1 MQEKDWCTKIF
12 VMEQSGTRG
21 GKGKLPSCTCTFR
34 LCYEICIVHPFGLL
48 GSKPYSLALCIIPLC
63 ERLILAVRQQNFAG
77 SYLPP
82 ISHDCNLSKP
92 RLFDATAEPG
102 NVAFHDVFMKKRETT
117 RGQAI
122 AIFIA
127 KFVDRI

>member
-1 MQEKDWCTKIF
+1 MKFALYTLLVF
-12 VMEQSGTRG
+12 SVQSR
-21 GKGKLPSCTCTFR
+21 
-34 LCYEICIVHPFGLL
+34 I
-48 GSKPYSLALCIIPLC
+48 SLALCIIPLC

-122 AIFIA
+122 AIFIP
-127 KFVDRI
+127 KFVDRICKSLLMLVFIFSESDQHELTSQRY